1 MNNEITRHIVL
12 FAVLFSAFSS
22 LKAQENKL
30 VEVLTPTEFKE
41 AIQQKDAQ
49 LVDVRTAREFEEG
62 SIQNALNV
70 DYFLEEEFSIAFE
83 KLDKNQPIYI
93 YCRSGN
99 RSAKSAIRL
108 QEMGFQKIYDLE
120 GGFMSW
126 PFESVKH

>member
-1 MNNEITRHIVL
+1 MNNKITRHIVL

-70 DYFLEEEFSIAFE
+70 DYFLEEEFSIAFD

>member
-1 MNNEITRHIVL
+1 M
-12 FAVLFSAFSS
+12 LFSAFSS
-22 LKAQENKL
+22 LKAQENRL

-49 LVDVRTAREFEEG
+49 LVDVRTAIEFEKG
-62 SIQNALNV
+62 SIQNALNI
-70 DYFLEEEFSIAFE
+70 DYFLEEEFTVACE
-83 KLDKNQPIYI
+83 KLDKTQPIYI

-99 RSAKSAIRL
+99 RSAKSAIWL

>member
-1 MNNEITRHIVL
+1 MNNKMTRHIVL
-12 FAVLFSAFSS
+12 FAMLFSAFSS

-30 VEVLTPTEFKE
+30 IEVLTPAEFKE
-41 AIQQKDAQ
+41 AIQQKDAR
-49 LVDVRTAREFEEG
+49 LVDVRTAKEFEEG

-70 DYFLEEEFSIAFE
+70 DYFLDEEFSIAFE

-120 GGFMSW
+120 GGLMSW

>member
-22 LKAQENKL
+22 LKAQENKP

-70 DYFLEEEFSIAFE
+70 DYFLEEEFTIAFD
-83 KLDKNQPIYI
+83 KLDKTQPIYI

-120 GGFMSW
+120 GGLMSW